1 MQWVLKKQVNTE
13 FSGMTVRELLAKGW
27 LLPRKFIHFL
37 RINKNIT
44 FNGKYRNMNEQVHA
58 GEQVIMKFEG
68 QEFRTKT
75 SNYLVDD
82 GYKVDVLY
90 ENDDLLVVN
99 KPAGIKSHPNQPL
112 EKGTLMN
119 YVAAYLKDKDA
130 QPYMVHRLDMQT
142 SGAMIIA
149 KNPVVVPILDL
160 LISQGIIKREYLAK
174 VSGHLPKSK
183 GKIDFAIGKDPTDKR
198 KRKIDGPQAK
208 SALTYY
214 EVLEFDDKTSLVALK
229 LRTGR
234 THQLRVHLQGMGTPI
249 IGDPLYNHDDNEQM
263 LLHGAKQRLVIPFTN
278 EHLVIEAPLPQYF
291 SSN

>member
-1 MQWVLKKQVNTE
+1 MQWVLKKQVNAE

-44 FNGKYRNMNEQVHA
+44 FNGKYRNMNEKVHA
-58 GEQVIMKFEG
+58 GEVVVMKFEG
-68 QEFRTKT
+68 QEFRTQT
-75 SNYLVDD
+75 SNYLIDD

-119 YVAAYLKDKDA
+119 YVAAYLKDKEA

-174 VSGHLPKSK
+174 
-183 GKIDFAIGKDPTDKR
+183 
-198 KRKIDGPQAK
+198 
-208 SALTYY
+208 
-214 EVLEFDDKTSLVALK
+214 
-229 LRTGR
+229 
-234 THQLRVHLQGMGTPI
+234 
-249 IGDPLYNHDDNEQM
+249 
-263 LLHGAKQRLVIPFTN
+263 
-278 EHLVIEAPLPQYF
+278 
-291 SSN
+291 

>member
-1 MQWVLKKQVNTE
+1 MQWVLKKQVNDE
-13 FSGMTVRELLAKGW
+13 FSGMTVRQLLAKGW

-44 FNGKYRNMNEQVHA
+44 FNGKYRNMNEKVHA

-82 GYKVDVLY
+82 TCKIEVLY

-119 YVAAYLKDKDA
+119 YVAAYLKDDEKS

-160 LISQGIIKREYLAK
+160 LISQGTIKREYLAK
-174 VSGHLPKSK
+174 VSGHLPQSK
-183 GKIDFAIGKDPTDKR
+183 GEIDFAIGKDPSDKR
-198 KRKIDGPQAK
+198 KRKIDGPK
-208 SALTYY
+208 SKPALTYY
-214 EVLEFDDKTSLVALK
+214 EVLEEDATTSLVALK
-229 LRTGR
+229 LKTGR
-234 THQLRVHLQGMGTPI
+234 THQLRVHLQAMGTPI
-249 IGDPLYNHDDNEQM
+249 IGDPLYNHDNNEQM
-263 LLHGAKQRLVIPFTN
+263 LLHGAKQKLVIPFTN
-278 EHLVIEAPLPQYF
+278 ENMEIKAPLPQYF
-291 SSN
+291 